1 MLVARSLPA
10 SGGETIFVDMRKAY
24 ESLPNSLKAT
34 VSKLRA
40 VHSSR
45 QVFSRKSDERAMF
58 MKKELASQNAVHP
71 VVIKHPLSGRKT
83 LFVNPAFTV
92 RFEGQTVEESKELLE
107 ILYHHAVQKENMT
120 LFRWTPG
127 SAVLWDNRA
136 VWHCAA
142 NNYKGM
148 YRLMHRITMEGTILE
163 SADPSQIGSM
173 PLDRSE
179 EVSIYIPS
187 LTSHALQFLTIC
199 E

>member
-24 ESLPNSLKAT
+24 DSLPDVLKAV

-45 QVFSRKSDERAMF
+45 HIFGRKSDERSMY
-58 MKKELASQNAVHP
+58 MKRDLAVQNAVHP
-71 VVIKHPLSGRKT
+71 VVIKHPVSGRKT

-92 RFEGQTVEESKELLE
+92 RFEGQTAEESKELLE
-107 ILYHHAVQKENMT
+107 TLYQLAVQKENMT
-120 LFRWTPG
+120 VFRWTPG

-148 YRLMHRITMEGTILE
+148 YRLMHRITLEGTYLE
-163 SADPSQIGSM
+163 SADASQIGSM
-173 PLDRSE
+173 PLDDCG
-179 EVSIYIPS
+179 EVSISIACS
-187 LTSHALQFLTIC
+187 TDARNF
-199 E
+199 

>member
-24 ESLPNSLKAT
+24 DSLPDDLKAV

-45 QVFSRKSDERAMF
+45 HVFGRKSDERSMY
-58 MKKELASQNAVHP
+58 MKRDLAVQNAVHP
-71 VVIKHPLSGRKT
+71 VVIKHPVSGRKT

-92 RFEGQTVEESKELLE
+92 RFEGQTAEESKELLE
-107 ILYHHAVQKENMT
+107 TLYQLAVQKENMT
-120 LFRWTPG
+120 VFRWTPG

-148 YRLMHRITMEGTILE
+148 YRLMHRITLEGTCLE

-173 PLDRSE
+173 PLDDCG
-179 EVSIYIPS
+179 EVSTSIACS
-187 LTSHALQFLTIC
+187 LHTRKF
-199 E
+199 